1 MDSGRVEILNNQFV
15 GYLDNFQRKTNGGGV
30 TNNLEPEA
38 LNVFNDNMVNIDDIN
53 NVRASNYGCY

>member
-30 TNNLEPEA
+30 TNNLEPKA
-38 LNVFNDNMVNIDDIN
+38 LNAFNEDMVNIDDIN